1 MCQDLAD
8 DRPECPFG
16 ESCYRYGN
24 PVGLV
29 VLPVLLNF
37 VTYSFMPAVS
47 HLKPLTFSFK
57 LP

>member
-8 DRPECPFG
+8 DRPECPYG

-24 PVGLV
+24 LGGLV

-37 VTYSFMPAVS
+37 CYLFIYACSFSSQA
-47 HLKPLTFSFK
+47 FNF
-57 LP
+57 